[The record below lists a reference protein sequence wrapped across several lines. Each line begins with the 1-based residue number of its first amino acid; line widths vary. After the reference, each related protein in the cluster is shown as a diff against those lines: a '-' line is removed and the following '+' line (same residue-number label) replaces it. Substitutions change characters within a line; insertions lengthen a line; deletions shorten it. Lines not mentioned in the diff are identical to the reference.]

1 LNRFQR
7 AFLYLGISI
16 PMPMSSRILP
26 ISVFSFL
33 LFTFCT
39 PKSTEQLPKQKTL
52 TESEAP
58 LETGVMEEQGRE
70 TISMLISFRKSSCYG
85 NCPAYEARFYSDG
98 TVLYHGIRNVKY
110 QGYFK
115 SIGHQTMIH
124 SILKNAEA
132 IRFFDL
138 ADFYPI
144 DAPAIPDL
152 PSTFTYINY
161 KGKEKKIQN
170 NYDGPNTLFELQKQI
185 ADQLTTIKWQADS
198 QWDD

>member
-1 LNRFQR
+1 MDSFQR
-7 AFLYLGISI
+7 AFLYLGESI
-16 PMPMSSRILP
+16 PFLMSSRVLSITIL
-26 ISVFSFL
+26 SFL

-39 PKSTEQLPKQKTL
+39 PKSTEQLPKQDTL
-52 TESEAP
+52 TETEAP
-58 LETGVMEEQGRE
+58 LETGEMKEQESE

-98 TVLYHGIRNVKY
+98 TVLYHGMRNVENE
-110 QGYFK
+110 GYFK
-115 SIGHQTMIH
+115 SIGHKDMIQ
-124 SILKNAEA
+124 SILNNAEA

-152 PSTFTYINY
+152 SSTFTYINY

-198 QWDD
+198 KWED